1 MISCS
6 MSRSSGGWRDGS
18 KVKSTGYSSGG
29 AGFNSQHSHGSSYL
43 AVAPILGYL
52 APSNIHLGKTP
63 KHIKYNIIK

>member
-1 MISCS
+1 M
-6 MSRSSGGWRDGS
+6 GWRDGS

-63 KHIKYNIIK
+63 KHIK